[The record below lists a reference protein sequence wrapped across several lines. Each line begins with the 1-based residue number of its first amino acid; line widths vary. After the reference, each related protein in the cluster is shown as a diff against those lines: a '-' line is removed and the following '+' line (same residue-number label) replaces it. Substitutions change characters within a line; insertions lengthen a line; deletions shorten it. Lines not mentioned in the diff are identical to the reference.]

1 MLDDPN
7 LVSESNNMF
16 DNLLVISVPKNTA
29 LANELTHYLLSP
41 TTKVA
46 DPLLWW
52 VEKKNIYSC
61 LSHMALNYLSIPGM
75 CYFIFLFILI

>member
-52 VEKKNIYSC
+52 VEKKKYILVSLTWHLIISVYLVCVILYFYS
-61 LSHMALNYLSIPGM
+61 
-75 CYFIFLFILI
+75 F